1 MSSNNK
7 LLFGFIAGAAAGIL
21 AATLLSKE
29 DRDKIASK
37 LKDKAGKFRDKIAS
51 ELADAPNQDN
61 SEKSS

>member
-7 LLFGFIAGAAAGIL
+7 LLFGFIAGAAGIL

-37 LKDKAGKFRDKIAS
+37 LKDKANKFRDKIAS
-51 ELADAPNQDN
+51 ELGDTSNQDN

>member
-29 DRDKIASK
+29 DRDKIAAK

-51 ELADAPNQDN
+51 ELADTSTKDT